1 MDQRGSQKIPRHHFL
16 IISKRE
22 KVLNGDMLCR
32 NVNTGNTCRRYINMN
47 MRRCFPL
54 LTVWSA
60 VCLTVILPEVITP
73 SD

>member
-1 MDQRGSQKIPRHHFL
+1 M
-16 IISKRE
+16 
-22 KVLNGDMLCR
+22 VCR

-60 VCLTVILPEVITP
+60 VCLTVILPEVITRLLVLYVENELE
-73 SD
+73 DHQVLK